1 MPHQEKKQTEIIT
14 VLGQR
19 GSGKSSWIQKAL
31 PDIPR
36 FILWDTLG
44 EYEGYAQA
52 INKQELFD
60 YVWDNEAGVLQV
72 VYNTIDE
79 DDFGFVCTVCENIGD
94 LTFIVEEV
102 DNYATPNLIPVEL
115 RRLLK
120 YGRHVG
126 LSMIFVSRRPAEIN
140 RLITS
145 QSQRFICF
153 TIIEPVDVRYLT
165 SIIGPVAKVLPTL
178 KKLEFVDWS
187 PDRIKRGQIK
197 W

>member
-1 MPHQEKKQTEIIT
+1 MPHKERKQTEIIT

-19 GSGKSSWIQKAL
+19 GSGKSSWVQKAL

-36 FILWDTLG
+36 FIIWDTLG
-44 EYEGYAQA
+44 EYNGYPESKT
-52 INKQELFD
+52 KQELFD
-60 YVWDNEAGVLQV
+60 YVWDHNAGVLQV
-72 VYNTIDE
+72 IYNSIDDE
-79 DDFGFVCTVCENIGD
+79 DFGFVCGLCENLGD

-102 DNYATPNLIPVEL
+102 DNYATPNFMPIEL
-115 RRLLK
+115 KRLLK
-120 YGRHVG
+120 YGRHFG
-126 LSMIFVSRRPAEIN
+126 ISMIFVSRRPAEIN

-153 TIIEPVDVRYLT
+153 TIIEPGDVRYLT
-165 SIIGPVAKVLPTL
+165 SILGPVAKVLRTL

-187 PDRIKRGQIK
+187 PDRTKRGKIK